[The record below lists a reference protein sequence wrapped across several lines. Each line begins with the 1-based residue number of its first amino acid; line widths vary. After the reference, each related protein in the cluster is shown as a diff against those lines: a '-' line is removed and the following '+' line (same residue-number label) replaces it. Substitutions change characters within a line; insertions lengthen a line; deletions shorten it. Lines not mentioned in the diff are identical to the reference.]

1 MNAGVCA
8 DAVFLS
14 RSSSSSRGS
23 ITLVERGRIFMTGM
37 ANKLLGM
44 LVLVLCLGCAT
55 LGQNVTGT
63 IAGTVTD
70 SKGAAIASATVT
82 ITNADQNI
90 AVRTLTT
97 DQLGQYAAPLLPVGR
112 YRVTAEAQGFKKA
125 VRSGL
130 VLNVDDKLAV
140 NLTLEVGS
148 VNESVTVEANA
159 LQVDTQSATATGV
172 ISGLQL
178 RELSLNS
185 RNYAQLVLLVPGA
198 SDSGNADQIFPGAT
212 APIGTN
218 LMTFQI
224 NGNRREEN
232 NWQVDGADNVDRGSN
247 LTLLSFPSIDS
258 ISEFRVVRGVYDAES
273 GRSAGAQVNVITRSG
288 TSDLHGG
295 LYEFF
300 RNDDLN
306 ANSFFNKVT
315 APATPRPRLR
325 YNDFGGTVGGPV
337 WIPKIYEQ
345 KNKTFFFF
353 SDEARRIVTY
363 SNPTATV
370 PYSGMT
376 SGQFNHVVCT
386 QWASTNGTP
395 GPCTAYGTS
404 IPSTSFDPVSTAY
417 VKDLF
422 SKFPAPNL
430 VTATN
435 PFGYIANLANIFNF
449 REDMVK
455 IDQVFSPKF
464 TVNGKFL
471 YDTNPTIEA
480 GGLFTSMPV
489 NGIATTST
497 HSPGRQYNLAAT
509 YSLNPKLLI
518 EAGYRYSH
526 GAILSQVIGAENFSQ
541 SPDVQTALG
550 SSMPFQN
557 LLGRVPSIL
566 WPTGLATNVSTFG
579 PYNDFNTNHT
589 AYGNVT
595 KILGAHTLK
604 FGAIYYHYNKHENQ
618 LSGSNNGAFSFDTTN
633 QPSCVLNSAGNAIVS
648 CTQTNGSQGPVA
660 TAVCTGPPT
669 PPFNGNC
676 PFSFEGA
683 FANFLLG
690 QDSNFSQ
697 ASLDVTANI
706 FDNQFEYY
714 GQDTWRVRRNLTVTY
729 GVRHSFFREPTD
741 ASGPNGSS
749 RLVNFDPALWNPA
762 EAPCITASGAMD
774 VTLVNGVPSGSDCNP
789 NYNPLNGLIFA
800 NPPNFHGFVG
810 TKSPFGSKVG
820 KEFNRAIAP
829 RLGIAWDPFGNGLTS
844 VRAGY
849 GMFYD
854 NGLEFGNPELNVG
867 LSQGF
872 LTNLSTNFTTF
883 SNPTGA
889 TTTAAT
895 TTPFTIQ
902 SRMPIDYKPAYSQQ
916 WSLDVQRQFAG
927 TWLADVGYYGSN
939 GIHLP
944 GFEDLNQPAVDSYLN
959 CTAATPC
966 FAGPG
971 ANTAACTVAGGCAV
985 SITAPINSTKTS
997 NQLNVIRPYTGY
1009 GPGLFF
1015 IDAFTSNYHS
1025 LQAQLQKR
1033 FSGNS
1038 LVNVSYTWS
1047 HGLTTDPADR
1057 STGGAN
1063 LPQVTG
1069 DFRGNY
1075 GPTVA
1080 DRRHVLTANF
1090 VYDLPFYR
1098 TQQGFMGHVLGG
1110 WEASGVQTFQTGL
1123 PLTAVLG
1130 NGTCFGTGAACV
1142 DPTGSGCLLSASPL
1156 GCRPNQVGN
1165 PNAGAP
1171 ETRASWFNT
1180 AAFAAPSATQTTE
1193 TTERPGAIR
1202 APGFWRTDLSLF
1214 KNIKFSE
1221 RFTGQF
1227 RFETFNTFNHTNPVC
1242 CASTTLTSSLY
1253 DKVTSTRDPRIMQLG
1268 FKLNF

>member
-1 MNAGVCA
+1 MRRLFVLLLVVGLGVGWCGRA
-8 DAVFLS
+8 AAQEVT
-14 RSSSSSRGS
+14 GS
-23 ITLVERGRIFMTGM
+23 IS
-37 ANKLLGM
+37 
-44 LVLVLCLGCAT
+44 
-55 LGQNVTGT
+55 
-63 IAGTVTD
+63 GTVTD
-70 SKGAAIASATVT
+70 SKGGVVPNAKVT
-82 ITNADQNI
+82 ITNTDQQI
-90 AVRTLTT
+90 MVRTLTT
-97 DQLGQYAAPLLPVGR
+97 DEHGQYAAPLLPVGH
-112 YRVTAEAQGFKKA
+112 YSVTVEIAGFKRVTH
-125 VRSGL
+125 SGL
-130 VLNVDDKLAV
+130 VLNVSDKLAV
-140 NLTLEVGS
+140 NFTLEVGAVS
-148 VNESVTVEANA
+148 ETVSVEANA

-247 LTLLSFPSIDS
+247 LTLLSFPSIDA

-273 GRSAGAQVNVITRSG
+273 GRSAGGQVNVITRSG

-295 LYEFF
+295 VYEFF
-300 RNDDLN
+300 RNDHLN
-306 ANSFFNKVT
+306 ANNFINNSLGVK
-315 APATPRPRLR
+315 RPLPR

-345 KNKTFFFF
+345 RNKTFFFVAE
-353 SDEARRIVTY
+353 EARRIVTY
-363 SNPTATV
+363 SNPTATI

-376 SGQFNHVVCT
+376 NGQFNHVICT
-386 QWASTNGTP
+386 QWANSGGTA
-395 GPCTAYGTS
+395 GPCAAYGTS
-404 IPSTSFDPVSTAY
+404 IPSTSFDPIAAAY

-422 SKFPAPNL
+422 SKFPAPNAA
-430 VTATN
+430 TASN
-435 PFGYIANLANIFNF
+435 PFREIPTLGNIFNF
-449 REDMVK
+449 REDMIK
-455 IDQVFSPKF
+455 IDHVFSPKL

-471 YDTNPTIEA
+471 HDTNPTVEA

-489 NGIATTST
+489 NGIATTASQ
-497 HSPGRQYNLAAT
+497 SPGHQYNVAAT
-509 YSLNPKLLI
+509 LTLSPNLVI
-518 EAGYRYSH
+518 DGGYRYSY
-526 GAILSQVIGAENFSQ
+526 GAILSRVTGAENFSQ
-541 SPDVQTALG
+541 SPDVQSAIGSAL
-550 SSMPFQN
+550 PFQN
-557 LLGRVPSIL
+557 LLGRVPSII
-566 WPTGLATNVSTFG
+566 WPLNLATNVSTFG
-579 PYNDFNTNHT
+579 PYDDYNVNHT
-589 AYGNVT
+589 TYGNVT
-595 KILGAHTLK
+595 KVLGSHTLK

-618 LSGSNNGAFSFDTTN
+618 LSGSNNGAYSFDGAN
-633 QPSCVLNSAGNAIVS
+633 QPTCVLTTPPNPPSIMS
-648 CTQTNGSQGPVA
+648 CTQPDGTQGPVA

-676 PFSFEGA
+676 PFSFEQNY
-683 FANFLLG
+683 ANFLLG
-690 QDSNFSQ
+690 QLSSFAQ

-729 GVRHSFFREPTD
+729 GIRHSFFRQPTD
-741 ASGPNGSS
+741 ASGANGTS
-749 RLVNFDPALWNPA
+749 RLVNFDPALYDPTK
-762 EAPCITASGAMD
+762 APCITSVGAMD
-774 VTLVNGVPSGSDCNP
+774 VKLVNGVPTSSACNP
-789 NYNPLNGLIFA
+789 NYSPLNGLIFGD
-800 NPPNFHGFVG
+800 PPTFNRFKG

-829 RLGIAWDPFGNGLTS
+829 RIGLAWDPFGKGTTS
-844 VRAGY
+844 IRAGY
-849 GMFYD
+849 GMFFD

-872 LTNLSTNFTTF
+872 LTNLNINRSTL
-883 SNPTGA
+883 SNPVGA
-889 TTTAAT
+889 TTTALT

-902 SRMPIDYKPAYSQQ
+902 SRMPIDYKAPYSQQ

-944 GFEDLNQPAVDSYLN
+944 GFEDLNQSPVASYLN

-971 ANTAACTVAGGCAV
+971 ANTSACTVSGGCAV
-985 SITAPINSTKTS
+985 VIAPPIGGASSAQATTKS
-997 NQLNVIRPYTGY
+997 NQLNVLRPYTGY

-1015 IDAFTSNYHS
+1015 VDLFTSNYHS
-1025 LQAQLQKR
+1025 LQTQLQKR

-1057 STGGAN
+1057 STGGAA

-1069 DFRGNY
+1069 DLGGNY
-1075 GPTVA
+1075 GPTIA

-1090 VYDLPFYR
+1090 VWDLPWQR
-1098 TQQGFMGHVLGG
+1098 HQQGLVGHVLGG
-1110 WEASGVQTFQTGL
+1110 WEVSGVQTFQTGL

-1130 NGTCFGTGAACV
+1130 NGVCPGTGVICN
-1142 DPTGSGCLLSASPL
+1142 DPTGSGCLLGASPL
-1156 GCRPNQVGN
+1156 GCRPNQVGD
-1165 PNAGAP
+1165 PNSGAP
-1171 ETRASWFNT
+1171 HTITSWFN
-1180 AAFAAPSATQTTE
+1180 ASAFAGPSATQRTE

-1202 APGFWRTDLSLF
+1202 GPGFWRTDLSLF
-1214 KNIKFSE
+1214 KNIKFTE
-1221 RFTGQF
+1221 RLTGQF
-1227 RFETFNTFNHTNPVC
+1227 RWETFNTFNHTNPIC
-1242 CASTTLTSSLY
+1242 CGSTSLISTLYNT
-1253 DKVTSTRDPRIMQLG
+1253 VTSTRDPRIMQLG
-1268 FKLNF
+1268 MKLNF